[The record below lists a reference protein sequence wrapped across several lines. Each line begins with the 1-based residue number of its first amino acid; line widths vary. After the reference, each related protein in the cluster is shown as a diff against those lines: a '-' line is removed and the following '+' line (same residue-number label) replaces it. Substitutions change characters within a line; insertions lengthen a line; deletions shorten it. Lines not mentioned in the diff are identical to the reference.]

1 MLNKMTGRLKRTL
14 REMWKHR
21 QLYILMAPFLLVFTM
36 FIIAPIVSSVYLSFT
51 NFNMLESPS
60 FNRLDNYIRMF
71 LDDDVFLIA
80 VRNTLIFAV
89 LTGPLSYFLC
99 FFLAWMIN
107 DLPPKFRWVL
117 TILFYSPAL
126 ASNIFYIWTY
136 IFSGDM
142 YGLIN
147 STLIRMGFIMEPIQW
162 LTNANYVM
170 GVIIIVQLWMSL
182 GTGFLAFIAGLQSV
196 DISLYEAGAIDG
208 ICNRWQQLW
217 YITLP
222 VMKPML
228 MFGAVMQI
236 STSFSVSTV
245 PMTLAGF
252 PSTDNAAATVVSHM
266 IDHGI
271 LRYEMGYASAI
282 AVMLFLVM
290 VLSKQAISKLLE
302 QD

>member
-1 MLNKMTGRLKRTL
+1 MIAKAKIRSLGREIWKNRQKYVLML
-14 REMWKHR
+14 
-21 QLYILMAPFLLVFTM
+21 PFLIVF
-36 FIIAPIVSSVYLSFT
+36 FVFVIVPILTSVALSFT
-51 NFNMLESPS
+51 DFNMLQTPRFTGAS
-60 FNRLDNYIRMF
+60 NYIRMF
-71 LDDDVFLIA
+71 LDDDVFVIA

-107 DLPPKFRWVL
+107 DLPPRFRWVL
-117 TILFYSPAL
+117 TLLFYAPAL

-142 YGLIN
+142 YGLVN
-147 STLIRMGFIMEPIQW
+147 STLMRLGLLMEPVQW
-162 LTNANYVM
+162 LTDSKYIMV
-170 GVIIIVQLWMSL
+170 VIIIVQLWMSL

-196 DISLYEAGAIDG
+196 DSSMYEAGAIDG
-208 ICNRWQQLW
+208 VRNRWQQLW

-236 STSFSVSTV
+236 SASFSVSTV

-282 AVMLFLVM
+282 AVVLFVVM
-290 VLSKQAISKLLE
+290 VLFKQVISRILQ

>member
-1 MLNKMTGRLKRTL
+1 MIAKAKIHSLGREIWKNRQKYMLML
-14 REMWKHR
+14 
-21 QLYILMAPFLLVFTM
+21 PFLVVF
-36 FIIAPIVSSVYLSFT
+36 FVFVIVPILTSVALSFT
-51 NFNMLESPS
+51 DFNMLQTPRFTGVS
-60 FNRLDNYIRMF
+60 NYIRMF
-71 LDDDVFLIA
+71 LDDDVFVIA

-107 DLPPKFRWVL
+107 DLPPRFRWVL
-117 TILFYSPAL
+117 TLLFYAPAL

-142 YGLIN
+142 YGLVN
-147 STLIRMGFIMEPIQW
+147 STLMRLGLLMEPVQW
-162 LTNANYVM
+162 LTDSKYIMV
-170 GVIIIVQLWMSL
+170 VIIIVQLWMSL

-196 DISLYEAGAIDG
+196 DSSMYEAGAIDG
-208 ICNRWQQLW
+208 VRNRWQQLW

-236 STSFSVSTV
+236 SASFSVSTV

-282 AVMLFLVM
+282 AVVLFVVM
-290 VLSKQAISKLLE
+290 VLFKQVISRILQ

>member
-1 MLNKMTGRLKRTL
+1 M
-14 REMWKHR
+14 
-21 QLYILMAPFLLVFTM
+21 MAPFLIVFTVL
-36 FIIAPIVSSVYLSFT
+36 IILPILSSIVLSFT
-51 NFNMLESPS
+51 NFNMLQTPS
-60 FNRLDNYIRMF
+60 FVKLENYIRMF

-89 LTGPLSYFLC
+89 LTGPVSYFMC

-117 TILFYSPAL
+117 TLLFYSPAL

-147 STLIRMGFIMEPIQW
+147 SVLIRLGLIMEPVQW
-162 LTNANYVM
+162 LTDSRTIM
-170 GVIIIVQLWMSL
+170 PVIIIVQLWMSL

-196 DISLYEAGAIDG
+196 DVSMYEAGAIDG
-208 ICNRWQQLW
+208 IRNRWQQLW

-282 AVMLFLVM
+282 AVVLFIVM
-290 VLSKQAISKLLE
+290 IIFKAAISKLLE

>member
-1 MLNKMTGRLKRTL
+1 MLVQSAKPSLLK
-14 REMWKHR
+14 EIWKYRHMY
-21 QLYILMAPFLLVFTM
+21 LLMLPFLAMFTV
-36 FIIAPIVSSVYLSFT
+36 FIIVPIISSVVLSFT
-51 NFNMLESPS
+51 DFNMLESPA
-60 FNRLDNYIRMF
+60 FTGPNNYIRMF
-71 LDDDVFLIA
+71 LDDDVFVVA
-80 VRNTLIFAV
+80 VKNTLVFAV
-89 LTGPLSYFLC
+89 LTGPVSYFLC

-107 DLPPKFRWVL
+107 DLPAKFRWIL
-117 TILFYSPAL
+117 TLLFYAPAL
-126 ASNIFYIWTY
+126 ASNVFYIWTY

-147 STLIRMGFIMEPIQW
+147 STLIRLGLIMEPIQW
-162 LTNANYVM
+162 LTDAKYVM
-170 GVIIIVQLWMSL
+170 FVIILVQLWMSL

-196 DISLYEAGAIDG
+196 DVSLFEAGAIDG
-208 ICNRWQQLW
+208 IKNRWQQLW

-282 AVMLFLVM
+282 AVVLFIVM
-290 VLSKQAISKLLE
+290 VLFKNAIGKLLG

>member
-1 MLNKMTGRLKRTL
+1 MIAKAKIRSLGREIWKNRQKYVLML
-14 REMWKHR
+14 
-21 QLYILMAPFLLVFTM
+21 PFLVVF
-36 FIIAPIVSSVYLSFT
+36 FVFVIVPILTSVALSFT
-51 NFNMLESPS
+51 DFNMLQTPRFTGPS
-60 FNRLDNYIRMF
+60 NYIRMF
-71 LDDDVFLIA
+71 LDDDVFVIA

-107 DLPPKFRWVL
+107 DLPPRFRWVL
-117 TILFYSPAL
+117 TLLFYAPAL

-142 YGLIN
+142 YGLVN
-147 STLIRMGFIMEPIQW
+147 STLMRLGLLMEPVQW
-162 LTNANYVM
+162 LTDSKYIMV
-170 GVIIIVQLWMSL
+170 VIIIVQLWMSL

-196 DISLYEAGAIDG
+196 DGSMYEAGAIDG
-208 ICNRWQQLW
+208 VRNRWQQLW

-236 STSFSVSTV
+236 SASFSVSTV

-282 AVMLFLVM
+282 AVVLFVVM
-290 VLSKQAISKLLE
+290 VLFKQVISRILQ

>member
-1 MLNKMTGRLKRTL
+1 MTMTSAKRPLLREIWKNRTL
-14 REMWKHR
+14 YLM
-21 QLYILMAPFLLVFTM
+21 MAPFLIVFTVL
-36 FIIAPIVSSVYLSFT
+36 IILPILSSIVLSFT
-51 NFNMLESPS
+51 NFNMLQTPS
-60 FNRLDNYIRMF
+60 FVKLENYIRMF

-89 LTGPLSYFLC
+89 LTGPVSYFMC

-117 TILFYSPAL
+117 TLLFYSPAL

-147 STLIRMGFIMEPIQW
+147 SVLIRLGLIMEPVQW
-162 LTNANYVM
+162 LTDSRTIM
-170 GVIIIVQLWMSL
+170 PVIIIVQLWMSL

-196 DISLYEAGAIDG
+196 DVSMYEAGAIDG
-208 ICNRWQQLW
+208 IRNRWQQLW

-222 VMKPML
+222 VIKPML

-282 AVMLFLVM
+282 AVVLFIVM
-290 VLSKQAISKLLE
+290 IIFKAAISKLLE

>member
-1 MLNKMTGRLKRTL
+1 MTTSAKRPLLREIWKNRTL
-14 REMWKHR
+14 YLM
-21 QLYILMAPFLLVFTM
+21 MAPFLIVFTVL
-36 FIIAPIVSSVYLSFT
+36 IILPILSSIVLSFT
-51 NFNMLESPS
+51 NFNMLQTPS
-60 FNRLDNYIRMF
+60 FVKLENYIRMF

-89 LTGPLSYFLC
+89 LTGPVSYFMC

-117 TILFYSPAL
+117 TLLFYSPAL

-147 STLIRMGFIMEPIQW
+147 SVLIRLGLIMEPVQW
-162 LTNANYVM
+162 LTDSRTIM
-170 GVIIIVQLWMSL
+170 PVIIIVQLWMSL

-196 DISLYEAGAIDG
+196 DVSMYEAGAIDG
-208 ICNRWQQLW
+208 IRNRWQQLW

-282 AVMLFLVM
+282 AVVLFIVM
-290 VLSKQAISKLLE
+290 IIFKAAISKLLE

>member
-1 MLNKMTGRLKRTL
+1 MVAKARKRSLGR
-14 REMWKHR
+14 EIWKNR
-21 QLYILMAPFLLVFTM
+21 QKYVLMMPFLVVFSI
-36 FIIAPIVSSVYLSFT
+36 FVIVPILTSVALSFT
-51 NFNMLESPS
+51 DFNMLQTPRFTGLS
-60 FNRLDNYIRMF
+60 NYIRMF
-71 LDDDVFLIA
+71 LDDDVFVIA

-107 DLPPKFRWVL
+107 DLPPRFRWVL
-117 TILFYSPAL
+117 TLLFYAPAL

-142 YGLIN
+142 YGLVN
-147 STLIRMGFIMEPIQW
+147 STLMRLGLLMEPIQW
-162 LTNANYVM
+162 LTDSKYIMA
-170 GVIIIVQLWMSL
+170 VIIIVQLWMSL

-196 DISLYEAGAIDG
+196 DSNMYEAGAIDG
-208 ICNRWQQLW
+208 VRNRWQQLW

-236 STSFSVSTV
+236 SASFSVSTV

-282 AVMLFLVM
+282 AVVLFVVM
-290 VLSKQAISKLLE
+290 VLFKQVISRILQ

>member
-1 MLNKMTGRLKRTL
+1 MSAIRARKPSFA
-14 REMWKHR
+14 REIWKYRH
-21 QLYILMAPFLLVFTM
+21 LYLLMAPFLLVFTV
-36 FIIAPIVSSVYLSFT
+36 FIIIPIVVSIVLSLT
-51 NFNMLESPS
+51 DFNMLQSPS
-60 FNRLDNYIRMF
+60 FVGLDNYIRMF
-71 LDDDVFLIA
+71 LDDDVFIVA

-89 LTGPLSYFLC
+89 LTGPVSYLLC

-107 DLPPKFRWVL
+107 DLPPKFRWIL
-117 TILFYSPAL
+117 TLLFYAPAL

-142 YGLIN
+142 YGLVN
-147 STLIRMGFIMEPIQW
+147 SALIQLGVIMEPVQW
-162 LTNANYVM
+162 LTDSRYVM
-170 GVIIIVQLWMSL
+170 FVIILVQLWMSL

-196 DISLYEAGAIDG
+196 DTSLFEAGAIDG
-208 ICNRWQQLW
+208 IRNRWQQLW

-236 STSFSVSTV
+236 SASFSVSTV

-282 AVMLFLVM
+282 AVLLFIVM
-290 VLSKQAISKLLE
+290 VLFKDAIGKVLG

>member
-1 MLNKMTGRLKRTL
+1 MIAEARKRSLGREIWKNRQKYVLML
-14 REMWKHR
+14 
-21 QLYILMAPFLLVFTM
+21 PFLIVFSI
-36 FIIAPIVSSVYLSFT
+36 FVIVPILISVGLSFT
-51 NFNMLESPS
+51 DFNMLQTPRFTGLS
-60 FNRLDNYIRMF
+60 NYIRMF
-71 LDDDVFLIA
+71 LDDDVFVIA

-107 DLPPKFRWVL
+107 DLPPRFRWVL
-117 TILFYSPAL
+117 TLLFYAPAL

-142 YGLIN
+142 YGLVN
-147 STLIRMGFIMEPIQW
+147 STLMRLGLLMEPVQW
-162 LTNANYVM
+162 LTDSKYIMA
-170 GVIIIVQLWMSL
+170 VIIIVQLWMSL

-196 DISLYEAGAIDG
+196 DSSMYEAGAIDG
-208 ICNRWQQLW
+208 VRNRWQQLW

-236 STSFSVSTV
+236 SASFSVSTV

-282 AVMLFLVM
+282 AVVLFVVM
-290 VLSKQAISKLLE
+290 VLFKQVISRILQ

>member
-1 MLNKMTGRLKRTL
+1 MTTIQARKPSLGRKI
-14 REMWKHR
+14 WKNRH
-21 QLYILMAPFLLVFTM
+21 LYVLMAPFLLVFTV
-36 FIIAPIVSSVYLSFT
+36 FIIIPIVVSIVLSFT
-51 NFNMLESPS
+51 DFNMLQSPS
-60 FNRLDNYIRMF
+60 FVGIDNYIRMF
-71 LDDDVFLIA
+71 LDDDVFIIA

-89 LTGPLSYFLC
+89 LTGPVSYLLC

-107 DLPPKFRWVL
+107 DLTPKSRWCL
-117 TILFYSPAL
+117 TLLFYAPAL

-142 YGLIN
+142 YGLVN
-147 STLIRMGFIMEPIQW
+147 STLIQLGIIMEPIQW
-162 LTNANYVM
+162 LTDSTYVM
-170 GVIIIVQLWMSL
+170 FVIILVQLWMSL

-196 DISLYEAGAIDG
+196 DTALFEAGAIDG
-208 ICNRWQQLW
+208 IRNRWQQLW

-271 LRYEMGYASAI
+271 LRYEMGYASSI
-282 AVMLFLVM
+282 AVLLFIVM
-290 VLSKQAISKLLE
+290 VLFKDAIGKLLG

>member
-1 MLNKMTGRLKRTL
+1 MIAEARKRSLGREIWKNRQKYVLML
-14 REMWKHR
+14 
-21 QLYILMAPFLLVFTM
+21 PFLVVFSI
-36 FIIAPIVSSVYLSFT
+36 FVIVPILTSVCLSFT
-51 NFNMLESPS
+51 DFNMLQTPRFTGLS
-60 FNRLDNYIRMF
+60 NYIRMF
-71 LDDDVFLIA
+71 LDDDVFVIA

-89 LTGPLSYFLC
+89 LTGPLSYFLG

-107 DLPPKFRWVL
+107 DLPPRFRWVL
-117 TILFYSPAL
+117 TLLFYAPAL

-142 YGLIN
+142 YGLVN
-147 STLIRMGFIMEPIQW
+147 STLMRLGLLMEPVQW
-162 LTNANYVM
+162 LTDSKYIMA
-170 GVIIIVQLWMSL
+170 VIIIVQLWMSL

-196 DISLYEAGAIDG
+196 DGSMYEAGAIDG
-208 ICNRWQQLW
+208 VRNRWQQLW

-236 STSFSVSTV
+236 SASFSVSTV

-282 AVMLFLVM
+282 AVVLFVVM
-290 VLSKQAISKLLE
+290 VLFKQVISRILQ

>member
-1 MLNKMTGRLKRTL
+1 MKVRAAKPSLLKEIWKYRHMYLLML
-14 REMWKHR
+14 
-21 QLYILMAPFLLVFTM
+21 PFLAMFTV
-36 FIIAPIVSSVYLSFT
+36 FIIIPIISSVVLSFT
-51 NFNMLESPS
+51 DFNMLQSPA
-60 FNRLDNYIRMF
+60 FTGPNNYIRMF
-71 LDDDVFLIA
+71 LDDDVFVVA
-80 VRNTLIFAV
+80 VKNTLVFAV
-89 LTGPLSYFLC
+89 LTGPVSYFLC

-107 DLPPKFRWVL
+107 DLPAKFRWIL
-117 TILFYSPAL
+117 TLLFYAPAL
-126 ASNIFYIWTY
+126 ASNVFYIWTY

-147 STLIRMGFIMEPIQW
+147 STLIRLGLIMEPIQW
-162 LTNANYVM
+162 LTDAIYVM
-170 GVIIIVQLWMSL
+170 FVIILVQLWMSL

-196 DISLYEAGAIDG
+196 DVSLFEAGAIDG
-208 ICNRWQQLW
+208 IKNRWQQLW

-282 AVMLFLVM
+282 AVVLFIVM
-290 VLSKQAISKLLE
+290 VLFKNAIGKLLG

>member
-1 MLNKMTGRLKRTL
+1 MIAKAKIRSLGREIWKNRQKYMLML
-14 REMWKHR
+14 
-21 QLYILMAPFLLVFTM
+21 PFLVVF
-36 FIIAPIVSSVYLSFT
+36 FVFVIVPILTSVALSFT
-51 NFNMLESPS
+51 DFNMLQTLRFTGAS
-60 FNRLDNYIRMF
+60 NYIRMF
-71 LDDDVFLIA
+71 LDDDVFVIA

-107 DLPPKFRWVL
+107 DLPPRFRWVL
-117 TILFYSPAL
+117 TLLFYAPAL

-142 YGLIN
+142 YGLVN
-147 STLIRMGFIMEPIQW
+147 STLMRLGLLMEPVQW
-162 LTNANYVM
+162 LTDSKYIMV
-170 GVIIIVQLWMSL
+170 VIIIVQLWMSL

-196 DISLYEAGAIDG
+196 DSSMYEAGAIDG
-208 ICNRWQQLW
+208 VRNRWQQLW

-236 STSFSVSTV
+236 SASFSVSTV

-282 AVMLFLVM
+282 AVVLFVVM
-290 VLSKQAISKLLE
+290 VLFKQVISRILQ

>member
-1 MLNKMTGRLKRTL
+1 MTMTSAKRPLLREIWKNRTL
-14 REMWKHR
+14 YLM
-21 QLYILMAPFLLVFTM
+21 MAPFLIVFTVL
-36 FIIAPIVSSVYLSFT
+36 IILPILSSIVLSFT
-51 NFNMLESPS
+51 NFNMLQTPS
-60 FNRLDNYIRMF
+60 FVKLENYIRMF

-89 LTGPLSYFLC
+89 LTGPVSYFMC

-117 TILFYSPAL
+117 TLLFYSPAL

-147 STLIRMGFIMEPIQW
+147 SVFIRLGLIMEPVQW
-162 LTNANYVM
+162 LTDSRTIM
-170 GVIIIVQLWMSL
+170 PVIIIVQLWMSL

-196 DISLYEAGAIDG
+196 DVSMYEAGAIDG
-208 ICNRWQQLW
+208 IRNRWQQLW

-282 AVMLFLVM
+282 AVVLFIVM
-290 VLSKQAISKLLE
+290 IIFKAAISKLLE

>member
-1 MLNKMTGRLKRTL
+1 MIAKAKIRSLGREIWKNRQKYMLML
-14 REMWKHR
+14 
-21 QLYILMAPFLLVFTM
+21 PFLVVF
-36 FIIAPIVSSVYLSFT
+36 FVFVIVPILTSVGLSFT
-51 NFNMLESPS
+51 DFNMLQTPRFTGAS
-60 FNRLDNYIRMF
+60 NYIRMF
-71 LDDDVFLIA
+71 LDDDVFVIA

-107 DLPPKFRWVL
+107 DLPPRFRWVL
-117 TILFYSPAL
+117 TLLFYAPAL

-142 YGLIN
+142 YGLVN
-147 STLIRMGFIMEPIQW
+147 STLMRLGLLMEPVQW
-162 LTNANYVM
+162 LTDSKYIMA
-170 GVIIIVQLWMSL
+170 VIIIVQLWMSL

-196 DISLYEAGAIDG
+196 DSSMYEAGAIDG
-208 ICNRWQQLW
+208 VRNRWQQLW

-236 STSFSVSTV
+236 SASFSVSTV

-282 AVMLFLVM
+282 AVVLFVVM
-290 VLSKQAISKLLE
+290 VLFKQVISRILQ

>member
-1 MLNKMTGRLKRTL
+1 MSTIRVHKPSLAQ
-14 REMWKHR
+14 EIWKNRH
-21 QLYILMAPFLLVFTM
+21 LYLLMAPFLLVFTV
-36 FIIAPIVSSVYLSFT
+36 FIIIPIIVSVVLSLT
-51 NFNMLESPS
+51 DFNMLQSPS
-60 FNRLDNYIRMF
+60 FVGIDNYIRMF
-71 LDDDVFLIA
+71 LDDDVFIVA

-89 LTGPLSYFLC
+89 LTGPVSYLLC

-117 TILFYSPAL
+117 TLLFYAPAL

-142 YGLIN
+142 YGLVN
-147 STLIRMGFIMEPIQW
+147 STLIQLGVIMEPIQW
-162 LTNANYVM
+162 LTDSTYVM
-170 GVIIIVQLWMSL
+170 FVIILVQLWMSL

-196 DISLYEAGAIDG
+196 DTSLFEAGAIDG
-208 ICNRWQQLW
+208 IRNRWQQLW

-282 AVMLFLVM
+282 AVLLFIVM
-290 VLSKQAISKLLE
+290 VLFKDAIGKLLG

>member
-1 MLNKMTGRLKRTL
+1 MFIMRTDRHSL
-14 REMWKHR
+14 AREIWKHR
-21 QLYILMAPFLLVFTM
+21 HLYLLMAPFLLVFTV
-36 FIIAPIVSSVYLSFT
+36 FIIVPIIVSVVLSFT
-51 NFNMLESPS
+51 NFNMLQNPS
-60 FNRLDNYIRMF
+60 LVWLDNYIRMF
-71 LDDDVFLIA
+71 LDDDVFIIA

-89 LTGPLSYFLC
+89 LTGPVSYLLC

-107 DLPPKFRWVL
+107 DLPPRFRWIL
-117 TILFYSPAL
+117 TLLFYAPAL

-142 YGLIN
+142 YGLVN
-147 STLIRMGFIMEPIQW
+147 STLIRWGLIMEPIQW
-162 LTNANYVM
+162 LTDSRYILF
-170 GVIIIVQLWMSL
+170 VIILVQLWMSL

-196 DISLYEAGAIDG
+196 DASLFEAGAIDG
-208 ICNRWQQLW
+208 IRNRWQQLW

-236 STSFSVSTV
+236 SASFSVSTV

-266 IDHGI
+266 IDHGV

-282 AVMLFLVM
+282 AVLLFVVM
-290 VLSKQAISKLLE
+290 VLFKNIIGKLLG

>member
-1 MLNKMTGRLKRTL
+1 MSTL
-14 REMWKHR
+14 HVCKQSLGKEIWKNRH
-21 QLYILMAPFLLVFTM
+21 LYLLMAPFLLVFTV
-36 FIIAPIVSSVYLSFT
+36 FVIIPIGVSVVLSFT
-51 NFNMLESPS
+51 DFNMLQRPS
-60 FNRLDNYIRMF
+60 FAGLENYIRMF
-71 LDDDVFLIA
+71 LDDEVFIVA
-80 VRNTLIFAV
+80 ARNTLIFAV
-89 LTGPLSYFLC
+89 LTGPVSYLLC

-107 DLPPKFRWVL
+107 DLPHKFRWVL
-117 TILFYSPAL
+117 TMLFYAPAL

-142 YGLIN
+142 YGLMN
-147 STLIRMGFIMEPIQW
+147 SALIQLGVIMEPIQW
-162 LTNANYVM
+162 LTDSTYVM
-170 GVIIIVQLWMSL
+170 LVIIIVQLWMSL

-196 DISLYEAGAIDG
+196 DVSLFEAGAIDG
-208 ICNRWQQLW
+208 IQNRWQQLW

-252 PSTDNAAATVVSHM
+252 PSTDNVAATIVSHM

-282 AVMLFLVM
+282 AVLLFIVM
-290 VLSKQAISKLLE
+290 ALFKNAIGKLLG

>member
-1 MLNKMTGRLKRTL
+1 MTMTSAKRPLLREIWKNRTL
-14 REMWKHR
+14 YLM
-21 QLYILMAPFLLVFTM
+21 MAPFLIVFTVL
-36 FIIAPIVSSVYLSFT
+36 IILPILSSIVLSFT
-51 NFNMLESPS
+51 NFNMLQTPS
-60 FNRLDNYIRMF
+60 FVKLENYIRMF

-89 LTGPLSYFLC
+89 LTGPVSYFMC

-117 TILFYSPAL
+117 TLLFYSPAL

-147 STLIRMGFIMEPIQW
+147 SVLIRLGLIMEPVQW
-162 LTNANYVM
+162 LTDSRTIM
-170 GVIIIVQLWMSL
+170 PVIIIVQLWMSL

-196 DISLYEAGAIDG
+196 DVSMYEAGAIDG
-208 ICNRWQQLW
+208 IRNRWQQLW

-282 AVMLFLVM
+282 AVVLFIVM
-290 VLSKQAISKLLE
+290 IIFKAAISKLLE

>member
-1 MLNKMTGRLKRTL
+1 MKVRAAKPSLLKEIWKYRHMYLLML
-14 REMWKHR
+14 
-21 QLYILMAPFLLVFTM
+21 PFLAMFTV
-36 FIIAPIVSSVYLSFT
+36 FIIIPIISSVVLSFT
-51 NFNMLESPS
+51 DFNMLQSPA
-60 FNRLDNYIRMF
+60 FTGPNNYIRMF
-71 LDDDVFLIA
+71 LDDDVFVVA
-80 VRNTLIFAV
+80 VKNTLVFAV
-89 LTGPLSYFLC
+89 LTGPVSYFLC

-107 DLPPKFRWVL
+107 DLPAKFRWIL
-117 TILFYSPAL
+117 TLLFYAPAL
-126 ASNIFYIWTY
+126 ASNVFYIWTY

-147 STLIRMGFIMEPIQW
+147 STLIRLGLIMEPIQW
-162 LTNANYVM
+162 LTDAKYVM
-170 GVIIIVQLWMSL
+170 FVIILVQLWMSL

-196 DISLYEAGAIDG
+196 DVSLFEAGAIDG
-208 ICNRWQQLW
+208 IKNRWQQLW

-282 AVMLFLVM
+282 AVVLFIVM
-290 VLSKQAISKLLE
+290 VLFKNAIGKLLG

>member
-1 MLNKMTGRLKRTL
+1 MKSGNQSLCG
-14 REMWKHR
+14 EIWKNR
-21 QLYILMAPFLLVFTM
+21 QKYLLMAPFLTVFCV
-36 FIIAPIVSSVYLSFT
+36 FVIVPILISIYLSLT
-51 NFNMLESPS
+51 DFNMLQTPVFSGL
-60 FNRLDNYIRMF
+60 NNYLRMF
-71 LDDDVFLIA
+71 LDDDVFVLA

-89 LTGPLSYFLC
+89 VTGPLSYFLC
-99 FFLAWMIN
+99 FFLAWTIN
-107 DLPPKFRWVL
+107 DLPPKFRWLL
-117 TILFYSPAL
+117 TLLFYAPAL
-126 ASNIFYIWTY
+126 ATNIFYIWTY

-147 STLIRMGFIMEPIQW
+147 STLIRLGVLMEPIQW
-162 LTNANYVM
+162 LTDSRYVM
-170 GVIIIVQLWMSL
+170 AVIVIVQLWMSL

-196 DISLYEAGAIDG
+196 DGSMYEAGAIDG
-208 ICNRWQQLW
+208 IRNRWQQLW

-222 VMKPML
+222 VMRPML

-236 STSFSVSTV
+236 SASFSVSTV

-282 AVMLFLVM
+282 AVVLFVVM
-290 VLSKQAISKLLE
+290 VLFKQAISKLLQQE
-302 QD
+302 

>member
-1 MLNKMTGRLKRTL
+1 MTMTSAKRTL
-14 REMWKHR
+14 LREIWKNR
-21 QLYILMAPFLLVFTM
+21 TLYLMMAPFLIVFTVL
-36 FIIAPIVSSVYLSFT
+36 IILPILSSIVLSFT
-51 NFNMLESPS
+51 NFNMLQTPS
-60 FNRLDNYIRMF
+60 FVKLENYIRMF

-89 LTGPLSYFLC
+89 LTGPVSYFMC

-117 TILFYSPAL
+117 TLLFYSPAL

-147 STLIRMGFIMEPIQW
+147 SVLIRLGLIMEPVQW
-162 LTNANYVM
+162 LTDSRTIM
-170 GVIIIVQLWMSL
+170 PVIIIVQLWMSL

-196 DISLYEAGAIDG
+196 DVSMYEAGAIDG
-208 ICNRWQQLW
+208 IRNRWQQLW

-222 VMKPML
+222 VMKPMQ

-282 AVMLFLVM
+282 AVVLFIVM
-290 VLSKQAISKLLE
+290 IIFKAAISKLLE

>member
-1 MLNKMTGRLKRTL
+1 MIAEARKRSLGREIWKNRQKYVLML
-14 REMWKHR
+14 
-21 QLYILMAPFLLVFTM
+21 PFLVVFSI
-36 FIIAPIVSSVYLSFT
+36 FVIVPILTSVCLSFT
-51 NFNMLESPS
+51 DFNMLQTPRFTGAS
-60 FNRLDNYIRMF
+60 NYIRMF
-71 LDDDVFLIA
+71 LDDDVFVIA

-107 DLPPKFRWVL
+107 DLPPRFRWVL
-117 TILFYSPAL
+117 TLLFYAPAL

-142 YGLIN
+142 YGLVN
-147 STLIRMGFIMEPIQW
+147 STLMRLGLLMEPVQW
-162 LTNANYVM
+162 LTDSKYIMV
-170 GVIIIVQLWMSL
+170 VIIIVQLWMSL

-196 DISLYEAGAIDG
+196 DSSMYEAGAIDG
-208 ICNRWQQLW
+208 VRNRWQQLW

-236 STSFSVSTV
+236 SASFSVSTV

-282 AVMLFLVM
+282 AVVLFVVM
-290 VLSKQAISKLLE
+290 VLFKQVISRILQ

>member
-1 MLNKMTGRLKRTL
+1 
-14 REMWKHR
+14 
-21 QLYILMAPFLLVFTM
+21 
-36 FIIAPIVSSVYLSFT
+36 
-51 NFNMLESPS
+51 
-60 FNRLDNYIRMF
+60 
-71 LDDDVFLIA
+71 
-80 VRNTLIFAV
+80 
-89 LTGPLSYFLC
+89 
-99 FFLAWMIN
+99 MIN

-117 TILFYSPAL
+117 TLMFYAPAL

-142 YGLIN
+142 YGLVN
-147 STLIRMGFIMEPIQW
+147 STLIRMGLLMEPIQW
-162 LTNANYVM
+162 LTDSRYIM
-170 GVIIIVQLWMSL
+170 MVIIIVQLWMSL

-196 DISLYEAGAIDG
+196 DVSMYEAGAIDG
-208 ICNRWQQLW
+208 VRNRWQQLW

-236 STSFSVSTV
+236 STSFSVSVV

-282 AVMLFLVM
+282 AVVLFAVM
-290 VLSKQAISKLLE
+290 VLFKQGISRILQ

>member
-1 MLNKMTGRLKRTL
+1 MIAKAKIRSLGREIWKNRQKYMLML
-14 REMWKHR
+14 
-21 QLYILMAPFLLVFTM
+21 PFLVVF
-36 FIIAPIVSSVYLSFT
+36 FVFVIVPILTSVALSFT
-51 NFNMLESPS
+51 DFNMLQTPRFTGAS
-60 FNRLDNYIRMF
+60 NYIRMF
-71 LDDDVFLIA
+71 LDDDVFVIA

-107 DLPPKFRWVL
+107 DLPPRFRWVL
-117 TILFYSPAL
+117 TLLFYAPAL

-142 YGLIN
+142 YGLVN
-147 STLIRMGFIMEPIQW
+147 STLMRLGLLMEPVQW
-162 LTNANYVM
+162 LTDSKYIMV
-170 GVIIIVQLWMSL
+170 VIIIVQLWMSL

-196 DISLYEAGAIDG
+196 DSSMYEAGAIDG
-208 ICNRWQQLW
+208 VRNRWQQLW

-236 STSFSVSTV
+236 SASFSVSTV

-282 AVMLFLVM
+282 AVVLFVVM
-290 VLSKQAISKLLE
+290 VLFKQVISRILQ

>member
-1 MLNKMTGRLKRTL
+1 MSTIRAHKPSLA
-14 REMWKHR
+14 REIWKNRH
-21 QLYILMAPFLLVFTM
+21 LYLLMAPFLLVFTV
-36 FIIAPIVSSVYLSFT
+36 FIIIPIIVSVVLSLT
-51 NFNMLESPS
+51 DFNMLQSPS
-60 FNRLDNYIRMF
+60 FVGIDNYIRMF
-71 LDDDVFLIA
+71 LDDDVFIVA

-89 LTGPLSYFLC
+89 LTGPVSYLLC

-117 TILFYSPAL
+117 TLLFYAPAL
-126 ASNIFYIWTY
+126 TSNIFYIWTY

-142 YGLIN
+142 YGLVN
-147 STLIRMGFIMEPIQW
+147 STLIQLGVIMEPIQW
-162 LTNANYVM
+162 LTDSTYVM
-170 GVIIIVQLWMSL
+170 FVIILVQLWMSL

-196 DISLYEAGAIDG
+196 DTSLFEAGAIDG
-208 ICNRWQQLW
+208 IRNRWQQLW

-282 AVMLFLVM
+282 AVLLFIVM
-290 VLSKQAISKLLE
+290 VLFKDAIGKLLG